1 MIIVQD
7 NKQDEVQVISYQMHY
22 YKLTAA
28 MAEEDR
34 ELYDFVLL
42 CLRQKALDKGFL
54 ATNVTK
60 ATKNGTKIR
69 FEAVPPGKAYQESAL
84 LTKEIAD
91 SLPNVLKKLGKAV
104 ENE

>member
-1 MIIVQD
+1 MISVQD
-7 NKQDEVQVISYQMHY
+7 DVQVISYQMHY
-22 YKLTAA
+22 PGLTAA

-69 FEAVPPGKAYQESAL
+69 FEAVPPGKAYQESEL
-84 LTKEIAD
+84 LSKEIEE
-91 SLPNVLKKLGKAV
+91 SLPNVIKKLGNAGA
-104 ENE
+104 NE